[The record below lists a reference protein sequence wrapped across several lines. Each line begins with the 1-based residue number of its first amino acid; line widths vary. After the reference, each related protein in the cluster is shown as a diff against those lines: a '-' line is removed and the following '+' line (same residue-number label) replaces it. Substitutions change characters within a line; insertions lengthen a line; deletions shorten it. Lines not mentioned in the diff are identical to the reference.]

1 MSSDKKHL
9 HRWNPAQP
17 SHRPS
22 TLSEL
27 AILQK
32 HHQFIRDEDD
42 DDNSRTDQ
50 RNRSWED
57 KLALSWYSKLFREYA
72 LCDLTHYKA
81 GGVAL
86 RWRTE
91 SEVLDR
97 IGEASEEQQAL
108 KDNVSDVVCPTADL
122 WQLALQVSSAS
133 RAA

>member
-1 MSSDKKHL
+1 MSSDKRHL
-9 HRWNPAQP
+9 HRYNSAQP
-17 SHRPS
+17 KNHRPT

-32 HHQFIRDEDD
+32 HHQFIRDDD
-42 DDNSRTDQ
+42 DGDINTSKL
-50 RNRSWED
+50 SWED

-72 LCDLTHYKA
+72 VCDLTHYKT

-97 IGEASEEQQAL
+97 VGE
-108 KDNVSDVVCPTADL
+108 VCPNHL
-122 WQLALQVSSAS
+122 CRSSLSALTE
-133 RAA
+133 

>member
-9 HRWNPAQP
+9 HRYNRAQP
-17 SHRPS
+17 SHRPT

-32 HHQFIRDEDD
+32 HHQFIRDD
-42 DDNSRTDQ
+42 DDNESGTDHSKL
-50 RNRSWED
+50 NWED

-72 LCDLTHYKA
+72 LCDLTHYKT

-97 IGEASEEQQAL
+97 VGE
-108 KDNVSDVVCPTADL
+108 VCRL
-122 WQLALQVSSAS
+122 SSS
-133 RAA
+133 T